1 MRLAQTINLELGGR
15 RFMLRPTLR
24 AAVVLERAHG
34 LDALASEIVDLN
46 VTAISDT
53 IAATAFGSIDWAD
66 EITSLMIP
74 GGLVTSAMAIVPDL
88 LELLAGLAGIDPD
101 AEPDEEKPDA
111 EPTPIAE
118 SQRTLF
124 QIATGKLGWPPAV
137 AWDATPLEILEAW
150 KGRIELLADIF
161 GDADDKPKKG
171 KGEGPSLDD
180 KIGALIAYNATRPG
194 ASVL

>member
-1 MRLAQTINLELGGR
+1 MRLGQTISLKLGGR
-15 RFMLRPTLR
+15 SFVLRPTLR

-34 LDALASEIVDLN
+34 LDVLASEIADLN
-46 VTAISDT
+46 ITAISDT
-53 IAATAFGSIDWAD
+53 IAATAFDPIDAD
-66 EITSLMIP
+66 QVVILMTS
-74 GGLVTSAMAIVPDL
+74 GGRVARAMALVPDL

-118 SQRTLF
+118 SQRQLY

-137 AWDATPLEILEAW
+137 AWDSTPLEILEAW

-161 GDADDKPKKG
+161 GDADDKPSKS